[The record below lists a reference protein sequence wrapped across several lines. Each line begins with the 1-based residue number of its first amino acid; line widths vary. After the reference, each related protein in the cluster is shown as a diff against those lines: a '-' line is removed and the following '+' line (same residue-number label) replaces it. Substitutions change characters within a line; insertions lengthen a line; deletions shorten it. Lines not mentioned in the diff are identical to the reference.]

1 MEMNPLGRKKWAIRA
16 LRSTFKE
23 GLHEKEKDSNKFKH
37 SLPNL
42 LLLGSQNARH
52 SKNGY
57 ILRKLRESD
66 ILKAIGILLTPPTLI
81 FGLWI
86 LFAKLLGIPNE
97 ILRALLIWLFIF
109 SLFCSGAFLKLYYDY
124 KEKRRLKK

>member
-1 MEMNPLGRKKWAIRA
+1 MNVKGSRKWA
-16 LRSTFKE
+16 LRVLYSTLKG
-23 GLHEKEKDSNKFKH
+23 GLHEKEKDRNKFRH
-37 SLPNL
+37 SRPSL

-57 ILRKLRESD
+57 ILRKLRGSD
-66 ILKAIGILLTPPTLI
+66 ILKTIGILLTPPALI

-109 SLFCSGAFLKLYYDY
+109 SLFCSGVFLKLYYDY